1 MKLYFA
7 HLHSSYFSVSFS
19 TFAMI
24 KPIPTNTVGKILSHF
39 HENGLRI
46 TKLKKSRLT
55 TEDINI
61 LYRSLIGDPT
71 FP

>member
-1 MKLYFA
+1 MKPYVAHLYF
-7 HLHSSYFSVSFS
+7 SYFSVSFS
-19 TFAMI
+19 TFALI
-24 KPIPTNTVGKILSHF
+24 KPLPTNIVGKILSHF

-46 TKLKKSRLT
+46 TKLKKSRLNA
-55 TEDINI
+55 EDINI